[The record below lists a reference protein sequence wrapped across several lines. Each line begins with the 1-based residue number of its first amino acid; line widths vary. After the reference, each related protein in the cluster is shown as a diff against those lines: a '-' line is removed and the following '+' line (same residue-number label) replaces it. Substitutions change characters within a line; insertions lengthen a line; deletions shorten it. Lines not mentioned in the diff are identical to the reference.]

1 MQPQT
6 EGLEE
11 QGPDRVPFVNDPSKK
26 SKQPPEPP
34 DDEAD
39 DESESE

>member
-6 EGLEE
+6 EGSEE
-11 QGPDRVPFVNDPSKK
+11 QGPDRVPFVNDPLKNLK
-26 SKQPPEPP
+26 ERPEPS

-39 DESESE
+39 EEPEDE